1 MGEAKTRWG
10 KRWPQEGLPC
20 LSLPGAAMPALALS
34 FVCALPTTVSYPL
47 TVSLMKQGLGRPR
60 GGSKKMEALEPSL
73 NCSRS

>member
-1 MGEAKTRWG
+1 
-10 KRWPQEGLPC
+10 
-20 LSLPGAAMPALALS
+20 MPALALS